1 MQDDKEDPKFE
12 QWLKQHATSYNTPP
26 TPDVERMWVAIEAD
40 HFDSNTLTHAH
51 TLRATPIV
59 KPTPWW
65 SNSWMRV
72 AAALVVGVGL
82 GRISAV
88 TPSITGAGT
97 NSPAVAAVNASNSS
111 SNAELVEPIDEP
123 AASRYLGQTVALLA
137 SLQTDARG
145 TTGDTLYKK
154 HATDLLLTTRLLLD
168 SPSARD
174 PKVRALLDDLELVL
188 AQIVQMPAKRN
199 ASDLDLIHQ
208 AMEQRD
214 VMPRLRTAVA
224 NTSSAD

>member
-111 SNAELVEPIDEP
+111 SNAELESP
-123 AASRYLGQTVALLA
+123 STNLRL
-137 SLQTDARG
+137 
-145 TTGDTLYKK
+145 
-154 HATDLLLTTRLLLD
+154 HATSAKPSRCLHRCKPMRAVPPVTRCTKSTRLIC
-168 SPSARD
+168 S
-174 PKVRALLDDLELVL
+174 
-188 AQIVQMPAKRN
+188 
-199 ASDLDLIHQ
+199 
-208 AMEQRD
+208 
-214 VMPRLRTAVA
+214 
-224 NTSSAD
+224 